1 MLADK
6 ETRETGTL
14 NMQTI
19 PFVEET
25 CYPFSSWKAGNDVAK
40 SLVTSAL
47 TIRPMLYLAPPDAY
61 IYLVL
66 PRPLSYRI
74 VSQLT
79 NGIHLYGRGHMFFTK
94 SFNVIIS

>member
-19 PFVEET
+19 PFIEET
-25 CYPFSSWKAGNDVAK
+25 CYLFSSWKAGNDVAN

-47 TIRPMLYLAPPDAY
+47 TLRPRLYLAPPYAY
-61 IYLVL
+61 VYLIPP
-66 PRPLSYRI
+66 PRPLSTALFL
-74 VSQLT
+74 S
-79 NGIHLYGRGHMFFTK
+79 
-94 SFNVIIS
+94 